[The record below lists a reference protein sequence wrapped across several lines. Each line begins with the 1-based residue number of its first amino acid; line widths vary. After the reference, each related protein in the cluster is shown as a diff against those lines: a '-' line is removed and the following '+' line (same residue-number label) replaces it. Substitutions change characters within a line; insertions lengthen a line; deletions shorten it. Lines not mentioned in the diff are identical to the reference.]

1 MARLGLFDVPLPC
14 LASIFYLGSN
24 SAVLTISYYPTM
36 SIPSLALPTIRSSS
50 SSAIARGL
58 NLLCNSSFL
67 CIVLRNPGLLITNPQ
82 VCKGGGQRQQSSR
95 YLRLPPLSPTSIQP
109 DSAAI
114 IPIDFVFP
122 HNLQPLQGSYRLPKA
137 RHQPWR
143 LRDLVDSTAFATWLR
158 ERWHNKAQRLGGE
171 GEASVPQLQ
180 AHWRP
185 WIKDK
190 RMKKTRYNNLIV
202 YIFMVI
208 GFGVAG
214 YICFAATQSV
224 PKHDYCLI
232 LDEDFKTLDEN
243 IWNHEVQVDG
253 FGTGSF
259 DWTTKDPQNSF
270 VDAEGLHI
278 VPTLTNQSTPIT
290 NEQISNGFTVNLTAD
305 GTCTS
310 NSVFNCAIR
319 SNNTL
324 GYTIPP
330 VRSAR
335 LNTKG
340 KKSIR
345 YGKVEITAKMPQGDW
360 LWPALWLVP
369 QDDVYGIWPRSG
381 EIDIAEV
388 RGNAPGYPLGGR
400 DTYTSTIH
408 WGPTSDLNA
417 FWRTTAG
424 RQIRRT
430 DFSKSFHTFGFE
442 WSGDYMYTYLDS
454 RLQQVLYVGIVGKH
468 TPKNFWER
476 GDFGDVFVNNTLL
489 PNPWAK
495 SPNPGAP
502 FDQEFYLVMNV
513 AVGSRNGWFLDGV
526 GGKPWVDAST
536 YLAPG
541 AFYQRV
547 DDWLPTWGEGN
558 ARGMTVKSVK
568 MWQEGACK

>member
-1 MARLGLFDVPLPC
+1 MAAGKT
-14 LASIFYLGSN
+14 S
-24 SAVLTISYYPTM
+24 
-36 SIPSLALPTIRSSS
+36 PSPFGDGN
-50 SSAIARGL
+50 AIASET
-58 NLLCNSSFL
+58 SS
-67 CIVLRNPGLLITNPQ
+67 IAPH
-82 VCKGGGQRQQSSR
+82 SR
-95 YLRLPPLSPTSIQP
+95 HGSEGTGTTPRHR
-109 DSAAI
+109 DSGEKEKVKHQ
-114 IPIDFVFP
+114 FR
-122 HNLQPLQGSYRLPKA
+122 SYRL
-137 RHQPWR
+137 
-143 LRDLVDSTAFATWLR
+143 T
-158 ERWHNKAQRLGGE
+158 GE
-171 GEASVPQLQ
+171 YEQ
-180 AHWRP
+180 P

-202 YIFMVI
+202 YAFMVI

-232 LDEDFKTLDEN
+232 LDEDFKTLDTN
-243 IWNHEVQVDG
+243 VWNHEVQIDG
-253 FGTGSF
+253 YGTGSF
-259 DWTTKDPQNSF
+259 DWTTTDPKNSF

-278 VPTLTNQSTPIT
+278 VPTLTNESTPIS

-305 GTCTS
+305 GSCTS
-310 NSVFNCAIR
+310 TTPFNCVIR

-340 KKSIR
+340 KKTIR
-345 YGKVEITAKMPQGDW
+345 YGKVEITAKMPEGDW

-369 QDDVYGIWPRSG
+369 QDDVYGGWPRSG

-388 RGNAPGYPLGGR
+388 RGNGPDYPLGGR

-408 WGPTSDLNA
+408 WGPTTELNA

-454 RLQQVLYVGIVGKH
+454 RLQQVLYVGIAGKG
-468 TPKNFWER
+468 TPKDFWDR
-476 GDFGDVFVNNTLL
+476 GEFGDVFVNNTLL
-489 PNPWAK
+489 PNPWAGSK
-495 SPNPGAP
+495 NRGAP

-558 ARGMTVKSVK
+558 ARGMTVKAVK
-568 MWQEGACK
+568 MWQEGKCA

>member
-1 MARLGLFDVPLPC
+1 MAS
-14 LASIFYLGSN
+14 ASKVSPFGDSNAISSETSSIAPHSRHGSEGT
-24 SAVLTISYYPTM
+24 ATTP
-36 SIPSLALPTIRSSS
+36 RH
-50 SSAIARGL
+50 R
-58 NLLCNSSFL
+58 
-67 CIVLRNPGLLITNPQ
+67 
-82 VCKGGGQRQQSSR
+82 
-95 YLRLPPLSPTSIQP
+95 
-109 DSAAI
+109 DSGEKEKHQ
-114 IPIDFVFP
+114 FR
-122 HNLQPLQGSYRLPKA
+122 SYRLI
-137 RHQPWR
+137 
-143 LRDLVDSTAFATWLR
+143 
-158 ERWHNKAQRLGGE
+158 GE
-171 GEASVPQLQ
+171 YEQ
-180 AHWRP
+180 P

-202 YIFMVI
+202 YIFMFI

-214 YICFAATQSV
+214 YICFSATQSV

-232 LDEDFKTLDEN
+232 LDEEFKTLDPN
-243 IWNHEVQVDG
+243 VWNHEVQVDG
-253 FGTGSF
+253 YGTGSF
-259 DWTTKDPQNSF
+259 DWTTSAPENSF

-278 VPTLTNQSTPIT
+278 VPTLTNMSTPIT

-305 GTCTS
+305 GSCTS
-310 NSVFNCAIR
+310 TTPFNCVIR

-340 KKSIR
+340 KKTIR
-345 YGKVEITAKMPQGDW
+345 YGKVEITAKMPEGDW

-369 QDDVYGIWPRSG
+369 QDDVYGGWPRSG

-388 RGNAPGYPLGGR
+388 RGNSPDYPLGGR
-400 DTYTSTIH
+400 DTYTSSLH
-408 WGPTSDLNA
+408 WGPTTDLNA

-454 RLQQVLYVGIVGKH
+454 RLQQVLYVGIAGKG

-476 GDFGDVFVNNTLL
+476 GEFGDVFVNNTLL
-489 PNPWAK
+489 PNPWAESK
-495 SPNPGAP
+495 NRGAP

-558 ARGMTVKSVK
+558 ARGMTVKAVK
-568 MWQEGACK
+568 MWQEGACGSPTP